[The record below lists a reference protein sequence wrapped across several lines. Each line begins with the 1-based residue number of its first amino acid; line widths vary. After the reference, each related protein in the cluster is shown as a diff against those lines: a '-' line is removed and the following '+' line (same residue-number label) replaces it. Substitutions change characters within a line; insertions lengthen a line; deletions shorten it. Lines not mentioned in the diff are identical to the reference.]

1 MRKNKWLL
9 LAISLTFFFLLAQT
23 ALATQI
29 TETDAVQ
36 ITDAEMLTGSGFGPG
51 SSYPLFAPNK
61 IGYVYVTSKE
71 PMEITWTIYN
81 PGFVEVTKISHTP
94 STKIQDGTQWQW
106 ADKTAF
112 VIPAFAKVGTW
123 LAGCEVTFVD
133 GSKATVM
140 FGDNGEFLYI
150 GIPVDNSGDWLTN
163 LFGAPWLYFNNVK
176 MPPVFWFPLCLV
188 WGPLLFIGICF
199 ASPKTAELF
208 RRGLAKLQEARRG

>member
-1 MRKNKWLL
+1 MQKNKWLL

-61 IGYVYVTSKE
+61 IGYAYVTSKE

-81 PGFVEVTKISHTP
+81 PGFVEVTKISHVP

-140 FGDNGEFLYI
+140 FGDSGEFLYI
-150 GIPVDNSGDWLTN
+150 GIPVDNSGNWVTN
-163 LFGAPWLYFNNVK
+163 LFGAPWYLNGAK
-176 MPPVFWFPLCLV
+176 MPPVFWLPLGFL
-188 WGPLLFIGICF
+188 WAPALFIGICF
-199 ASPKTAELF
+199 ISPKIAETF